1 MGQPTKIIAVIT
13 TKKEN
18 VMPGGAPVFMTESRE
33 SLQKV
38 SFSLSKTLDASA
50 HEVDLDTMII
60 VAH

>member
-1 MGQPTKIIAVIT
+1 MGQPTKIMAIIT

-18 VMPGGAPVFMTESRE
+18 DMPGGAPVFMTESRE

-38 SFSLSKTLDASA
+38 GFSLSKALDAAA

-60 VAH
+60 AAH